1 MVAVVMMLV
10 YCGVVVIVF
19 LVYCGVC
26 SCSAV
31 NVL

>member
-1 MVAVVMMLV
+1 MVAVVMLLV
-10 YCGVVVIVF
+10 YCGVVVIVL

-31 NVL
+31 SVL

>member
-1 MVAVVMMLV
+1 MVAVVMLLV
-10 YCGVVVIVF
+10 YCGVIVIVL

-31 NVL
+31 SVL